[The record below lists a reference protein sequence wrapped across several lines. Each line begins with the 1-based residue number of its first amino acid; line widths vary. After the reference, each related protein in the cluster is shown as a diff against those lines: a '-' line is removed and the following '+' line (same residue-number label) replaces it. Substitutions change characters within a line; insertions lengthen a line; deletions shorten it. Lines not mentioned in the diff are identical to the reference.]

1 MLPLA
6 DGPSDLAERF
16 ARYVCATLWRVP
28 PTRRR
33 AAGTRP
39 CPARARGLQPA
50 RRVAGPGRARAARAA
65 AGRVAAESVI
75 PYPPGLPAILP
86 GERIDAALVTAL
98 EAIVAGG
105 GTIGGAGDGPPTLAV
120 VAGGPRR
127 TATAGALRR
136 IR

>member
-1 MLPLA
+1 MPLA
-6 DGPSDLAERF
+6 
-16 ARYVCATLWRVP
+16 
-28 PTRRR
+28 
-33 AAGTRP
+33 
-39 CPARARGLQPA
+39 
-50 RRVAGPGRARAARAA
+50 AA
-65 AGRVAAESVI
+65 AGRVAAEPVI
-75 PYPPGLPAILP
+75 PYPPGLPALLP

-136 IR
+136 IRCLQRCGGRRSTRTGTRSVERAS